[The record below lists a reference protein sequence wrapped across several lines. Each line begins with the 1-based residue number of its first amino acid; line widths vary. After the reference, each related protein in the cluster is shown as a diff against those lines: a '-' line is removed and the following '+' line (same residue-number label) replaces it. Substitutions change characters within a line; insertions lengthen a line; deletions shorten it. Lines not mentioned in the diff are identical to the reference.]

1 LKLLARIA
9 VMAIIGITLVLSHG
23 RPSLAQVQN
32 APPAPVKYTGLVMSV
47 GNDSISLK
55 DKDGKVIAVAMTPG
69 WTVVT
74 PRTLDSGALKVGDFV
89 ASTNVNIDASS
100 GRSTEV
106 RVLEPGYK
114 PEENTHPTGQPNT
127 SMTHGTVTKV
137 DRSADGVTLVV
148 SYPSGSRHLA
158 VASDVKITGYDV
170 NKRSDLIIGTMV
182 TAVTRVGPDGVGR
195 AARLVLGD

>member
-1 LKLLARIA
+1 
-9 VMAIIGITLVLSHG
+9 MAIIGITLVLSHG

-55 DKDGKVIAVAMTPG
+55 DKDGKVITVAMTPG

-74 PRTLDSGALKVGDFV
+74 PRTLDRGALKVGDFV
-89 ASTNVNIDASS
+89 ASANVNIDASS
-100 GRSTEV
+100 GRSTEL

-114 PEENTHPTGQPNT
+114 PEENTHPIGQPNT

-148 SYPSGSRHLA
+148 SYPSGSRRLA
-158 VASDVKITGYDV
+158 VAPDVKITGYDV
-170 NKRSDLIIGTMV
+170 KKRSDLVIGTTV
-182 TAVTRVGPDGVGR
+182 TAVARMGPDGVGR